1 MTKPIYHDGLSMR
14 QIRLFLRATGVRLV
28 LSIRQI
34 RLFLCATGVRLFLSA
49 TATPVSL
56 CDGSTPVSIG
66 DRYACFFVLRLSLN
80 ATGVCL
86 FLLVLWR
93 LVRCLSRLVRS
104 TRSLCDAGAETN
116 QAMTDG
122 RAPLFIASQK
132 GHLEVVRCLCDAGS
146 APLRYT

>member
-1 MTKPIYHDGLSMR
+1 MMALSMR

-34 RLFLCATGVRLFLSA
+34 RLFF
-49 TATPVSL
+49 L
-56 CDGSTPVSIG
+56 CDGSTAVSIG
-66 DRYACFFVLRLSLN
+66 DSYACFFVLRLFFN

-104 TRSLCDAGAETN
+104 TRILCDAGAETN

-146 APLRYT
+146 APLHYI

>member
-1 MTKPIYHDGLSMR
+1 MR

-49 TATPVSL
+49 T
-56 CDGSTPVSIG
+56 
-66 DRYACFFVLRLSLN
+66 
-80 ATGVCL
+80 GVCL

-104 TRSLCDAGAETN
+104 TRSLCDAGADTN

-122 RAPLFIASQK
+122 RTPLFIASQK

-146 APLRYT
+146 APLHYI

>member
-1 MTKPIYHDGLSMR
+1 MTAQKLSDERKEICVTKPIYHDGLSMR
-14 QIRLFLRATGVRLV
+14 QIRLFL
-28 LSIRQI
+28 S
-34 RLFLCATGVRLFLSA
+34 
-49 TATPVSL
+49 
-56 CDGSTPVSIG
+56 
-66 DRYACFFVLRLSLN
+66 

-122 RAPLFIASQK
+122 RTPLFIASQK

-146 APLRYT
+146 APLHYI

>member
-1 MTKPIYHDGLSMR
+1 MR
-14 QIRLFLRATGVRLV
+14 QIRLFFSCDGSTLGF
-28 LSIRQI
+28 IN
-34 RLFLCATGVRLFLSA
+34 
-49 TATPVSL
+49 TPNTRVSL
-56 CDGSTPVSIG
+56 CDGSTDVSIG
-66 DRYACFFVLRLSLN
+66 DSYACFFVLRVSFN
-80 ATGVCL
+80 AKGVCL

-122 RAPLFIASQK
+122 RAPLFIASQQ

-146 APLRYT
+146 APLHYI

>member
-1 MTKPIYHDGLSMR
+1 MHHKFNGLVTKPISDDGF
-14 QIRLFLRATGVRLV
+14 INAPDTLV
-28 LSIRQI
+28 SS
-34 RLFLCATGVRLFLSA
+34 CDGS
-49 TATPVSL
+49 TPGFINTPNTLVCL
-56 CDGSTPVSIG
+56 CDGSTAVSIG
-66 DRYACFFVLRLSLN
+66 DSYACFFVLRLFLN

-122 RAPLFIASQK
+122 RTPLFIASQK

-146 APLRYT
+146 APLHYI

>member
-1 MTKPIYHDGLSMR
+1 MMVY
-14 QIRLFLRATGVRLV
+14 Q
-28 LSIRQI
+28 
-34 RLFLCATGVRLFLSA
+34 CA
-49 TATPVSL
+49 
-56 CDGSTPVSIG
+56 
-66 DRYACFFVLRLSLN
+66 RYACFFVRREY
-80 ATGVCL
+80 AWFYQYAKYACFFVRREYGCFYRRQIRL

-146 APLRYT
+146 APLRYI